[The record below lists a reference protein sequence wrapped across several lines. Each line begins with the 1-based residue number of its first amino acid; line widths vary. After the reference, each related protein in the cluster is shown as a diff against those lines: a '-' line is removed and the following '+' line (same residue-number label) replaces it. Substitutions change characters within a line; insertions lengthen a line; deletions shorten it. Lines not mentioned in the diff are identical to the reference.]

1 MINTILFDLDGTLL
15 PLDDDHFIKL
25 YFGIMKSF
33 MDKNGYD
40 GSAVTKA
47 VIDSIDAMYQ
57 NKGTMTNEEAFWHR
71 FKQLYPHTDD
81 SLVQAFDQ
89 FYEFH
94 FDHVRASTKPHPL
107 AKKIIRLLK
116 EKGYLL
122 VLATNPLF
130 PPIATKKR
138 IEWADL
144 NHSDFEMI
152 TTFDNSS
159 YTKPR
164 LEYYQSILSKIN
176 KRPEECMMIGN
187 DATEDMASVR
197 LGLSSYLLTDCLI
210 NSDNT
215 DITRYPHGNFDELYL
230 YLEKLPKI
238 N

>member
-15 PLDDDHFIKL
+15 PLDDDHFIRL

-40 GSAVTKA
+40 GSTVTKA
-47 VIDSIDAMYQ
+47 VFDSIDAMYE
-57 NKGTMTNEEAFWHR
+57 NKGIMTNEEAFWMR
-71 FKQLYPHTDD
+71 FKQIYPKTDE
-81 SLVQAFDQ
+81 SLIKAFDQ
-89 FYEFH
+89 FYEYH
-94 FDHVRASTKPHPL
+94 FDFVKPSTKPHPL

-116 EKGYLL
+116 DKGYLL

-130 PPIATKKR
+130 PPVATKKR
-138 IEWADL
+138 IEWAEL

-164 LEYYQSILSKIN
+164 LEYYQSILTKIN

-187 DATEDMASVR
+187 DAYEDMASNQ
-197 LGLSSYLLTDCLI
+197 LGLSTYLLTDCLI
-210 NSDNT
+210 NSKHS
-215 DITRYPHGNFDELYL
+215 DITKYAHGDFDELYR

-238 N
+238 K